1 MTGVAILTL
10 RELSAKKI
18 VLGLFVVAT
27 LVWGTLALALQVD
40 VVDGTLDSLRLF
52 GQSPEVE
59 VEREGQVTEETLD
72 DQLQRDEDPF
82 DGEDPLRMVVIVAES
97 FVAGAA
103 YWVGILLALFATGG
117 LVSSMMDRGQVDL
130 LLSKPLSRSRIL
142 GGRLL
147 GVGIVTAT
155 LTIYLMGMVWLVM
168 ALKTGIWNP
177 RFLLAIGVVFAMF
190 AVMYAIVTL
199 MSVWSGSTPLALV
212 TTLGVLFVSLVIAIP
227 ALPEKLNEPWRGVVE
242 ALHASLPRFADV
254 GARVVPDLARD
265 VPVDGWGHL
274 WASLGFGAVVYV
286 GAFLIFRRKDF

>member
-27 LVWGTLALALQVD
+27 FVWGTLALALQVD
-40 VVDGTLDSLRLF
+40 VVDGTLDGLRLF
-52 GQSPEVE
+52 GQSPEVQ
-59 VEREGQVTEETLD
+59 VERDGQVTEETLD
-72 DQLQRDEDPF
+72 DQLQRDDDPW
-82 DGEDPLRMVVIVAES
+82 RMVVIVAQS

-190 AVMYAIVTL
+190 AVLYSIVTL
-199 MSVWSGSTPLALV
+199 TSVWSGSTPLALV
-212 TTLGVLFVSLVIAIP
+212 ATLGVLFVSLVVAIP
-227 ALPEKLNEPWRGVVE
+227 ALPDKLHEPWQGGVE
-242 ALHASLPRFADV
+242 ALHAVLPRFADV
-254 GARVVPDLARD
+254 GARVVPDLARG

-286 GAFLIFRRKDF
+286 AAFLIFRRKDF

>member
-52 GQSPEVE
+52 GQSPEVQ
-59 VEREGQVTEETLD
+59 VEREGQVTQETLD
-72 DQLQRDEDPF
+72 DQLQRDEDAF
-82 DGEDPLRMVVIVAES
+82 DGEDPLRMVVIVAQS

-212 TTLGVLFVSLVIAIP
+212 ATLGVLFVSLMVAIP
-227 ALPEKLNEPWRGVVE
+227 GLPDKLQSPGRDVVE
-242 ALHASLPRFADV
+242 GLHAALPRFADV
-254 GARVVPDLARD
+254 GARIVPDLARG

-286 GAFLIFRRKDF
+286 GAFLIFQRKDF

>member
-1 MTGVAILTL
+1 MIGVAILTL

-59 VEREGQVTEETLD
+59 VEREGRVTEETLD
-72 DQLQRDEDPF
+72 DQLQRDDDPF

-103 YWVGILLALFATGG
+103 YWVGILLALFATSG
-117 LVSSMMDRGQVDL
+117 LVTSMMDRGQVDL

-155 LTIYLMGMVWLVM
+155 LTTYLMGMVWLVM
-168 ALKTGIWNP
+168 SLKTGIWNP

-212 TTLGVLFVSLVIAIP
+212 ATLGVLFVSLVVAIP
-227 ALPEKLNEPWRGVVE
+227 GLPEKLHEPWRGVVE
-242 ALHASLPRFADV
+242 ALHAALPRFADV

-265 VPVDGWGHL
+265 VPVDGWSHL
-274 WASLGFGAVVYV
+274 WASLAFGAVAYV
-286 GAFLIFRRKDF
+286 AAFLIFRRKDF